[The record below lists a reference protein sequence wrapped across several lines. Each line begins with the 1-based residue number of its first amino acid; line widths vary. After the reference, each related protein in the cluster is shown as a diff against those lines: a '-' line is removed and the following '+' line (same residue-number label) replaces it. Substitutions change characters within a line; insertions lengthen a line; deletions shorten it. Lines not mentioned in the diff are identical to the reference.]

1 MRLAVYTGAS
11 LGSDPLF
18 AEAVRSFATALARRG
33 VGIVYGGGHVGLM
46 GVVADAALA
55 AGGEVVGVMPQSLV
69 DDETAHP
76 GLTELRI
83 VGTMH
88 ERKAEMA
95 ALADGFVALPGGL
108 GTLEEIFEAWTWLQL
123 GVHAKPVGF
132 LDVAGYWR
140 PLLDAVAS
148 MSAAGLVRP
157 EYRDAAVVA
166 QDADELLARFAV
178 WEAPRRR
185 WPEPPAPDGVPA
197 PTGSAPTGSAPT
209 ESAPTRSAPT
219 RSAATGSEPT
229 RSAPIRSAAT
239 ESAPT
244 RSEPTGSAPT
254 RSAPTRS
261 APRM

>member
-18 AEAVRSFATALARRG
+18 AEAAAAFATELARRG
-33 VGIVYGGGHVGLM
+33 VGVVYGGGHVGLM

-55 AGGEVVGVMPQSLV
+55 AGGEVIGVMPRSLV
-69 DDETAHP
+69 EDETAHT
-76 GLTELRI
+76 GLTELRV

-95 ALADGFVALPGGL
+95 RLADGFVALPGGL
-108 GTLEEIFEAWTWLQL
+108 GTLEEIFEAWTWLQV

-132 LDVAGYWR
+132 LDVSGFWG
-140 PLLDAVAS
+140 PLLDAVAA

-166 QDADELLARFAV
+166 RDADELLARFAV

-185 WPEPPAPDGVPA
+185 WAEPLLPD
-197 PTGSAPTGSAPT
+197 S
-209 ESAPTRSAPT
+209 
-219 RSAATGSEPT
+219 ATGPV
-229 RSAPIRSAAT
+229 RP
-239 ESAPT
+239 
-244 RSEPTGSAPT
+244 
-254 RSAPTRS
+254 

>member
-18 AEAVRSFATALARRG
+18 AEAAAAFATELARRG
-33 VGIVYGGGHVGLM
+33 VGVVYGGGHVGLM

-55 AGGEVVGVMPQSLV
+55 AGGEVIGVMPRSLV
-69 DDETAHP
+69 EDETAHT
-76 GLTELRI
+76 GLTELRV

-95 ALADGFVALPGGL
+95 RLADGFVALPGGL
-108 GTLEEIFEAWTWLQL
+108 GTLEEIFEAWTWLQV

-132 LDVAGYWR
+132 LDVSGFWS
-140 PLLDAVAS
+140 PLLDAVAA

-166 QDADELLARFAV
+166 QDADELLVRFAQ

-185 WPEPPAPDGVPA
+185 WAEPLLADSTTAPAGP
-197 PTGSAPTGSAPT
+197 
-209 ESAPTRSAPT
+209 
-219 RSAATGSEPT
+219 
-229 RSAPIRSAAT
+229 
-239 ESAPT
+239 
-244 RSEPTGSAPT
+244 
-254 RSAPTRS
+254 

>member
-18 AEAVRSFATALARRG
+18 AEAAAAFAAELARRG
-33 VGIVYGGGHVGLM
+33 VGVVYGGGHVGLM

-55 AGGEVVGVMPQSLV
+55 AGGEVVGVMPRSLV
-69 DDETAHP
+69 EDETAHT
-76 GLTELRI
+76 GLTELRV

-95 ALADGFVALPGGL
+95 RLADGFVALPGGL
-108 GTLEEIFEAWTWLQL
+108 GTLEEIFEAWTWLQV

-132 LDVAGYWR
+132 LDVAGFWE
-140 PLLDAVAS
+140 PLLDAVAA

-166 QDADELLARFAV
+166 RDAEELLARFAA

-185 WPEPPAPDGVPA
+185 WAAPLPPDGATA
-197 PTGSAPTGSAPT
+197 PVRP
-209 ESAPTRSAPT
+209 
-219 RSAATGSEPT
+219 
-229 RSAPIRSAAT
+229 
-239 ESAPT
+239 
-244 RSEPTGSAPT
+244 
-254 RSAPTRS
+254 

>member
-11 LGSDPLF
+11 LGSNPLF
-18 AEAVRSFATALARRG
+18 AEAARAFATALARRD
-33 VGIVYGGGHVGLM
+33 VGIVFGGGHVGLM

-83 VGTMH
+83 VRTMH

-132 LDVAGYWR
+132 LDVAGYWQ
-140 PLLDAVAS
+140 PLLDAVAT
-148 MSAAGLVRP
+148 MSAAGLVPP
-157 EYRDAAVVA
+157 EHRNAAVVA
-166 QDADELLARFAV
+166 QDADELLARFAA
-178 WEAPRRR
+178 WEPPRRR
-185 WPEPPAPDGVPA
+185 HRTTGLAPTGPATTGPA
-197 PTGSAPTGSAPT
+197 PTGP
-209 ESAPTRSAPT
+209 
-219 RSAATGSEPT
+219 ATTDP
-229 RSAPIRSAAT
+229 
-239 ESAPT
+239 
-244 RSEPTGSAPT
+244 
-254 RSAPTRS
+254 

>member
-18 AEAVRSFATALARRG
+18 PEAARAFATALARRG
-33 VGIVYGGGHVGLM
+33 VGVVYGGGHVGLM

-166 QDADELLARFAV
+166 RDADELLERFAA
-178 WEAPRRR
+178 WEAPPRR
-185 WPEPPAPDGVPA
+185 WSEPPAVGGGAVPPGPA
-197 PTGSAPTGSAPT
+197 PG
-209 ESAPTRSAPT
+209 
-219 RSAATGSEPT
+219 RSAAGRPT
-229 RSAPIRSAAT
+229 AG
-239 ESAPT
+239 
-244 RSEPTGSAPT
+244 GSATT
-254 RSAPTRS
+254 RP
-261 APRM
+261 APRMVGDERADPFPR

>member
-1 MRLAVYTGAS
+1 MRDCDCDSDNVLMRLAVYTGAS

-18 AEAVRSFATALARRG
+18 PEAARAFATTLARRG
-33 VGIVYGGGHVGLM
+33 VGVVYGGGHVGLM

-69 DDETAHP
+69 DDETAHT

-83 VGTMH
+83 VRTMH

-108 GTLEEIFEAWTWLQL
+108 GTLEEIFEAWTWLQV

-166 QDADELLARFAV
+166 QDADELLARFAA

-185 WPEPPAPDGVPA
+185 WSEPPVPGADAP
-197 PTGSAPTGSAPT
+197 
-209 ESAPTRSAPT
+209 
-219 RSAATGSEPT
+219 AARP
-229 RSAPIRSAAT
+229 
-239 ESAPT
+239 
-244 RSEPTGSAPT
+244 
-254 RSAPTRS
+254 

>member
-18 AEAVRSFATALARRG
+18 AEAAAAFATELARRG
-33 VGIVYGGGHVGLM
+33 VGVVYGGGHVGLM

-55 AGGEVVGVMPQSLV
+55 AGGEVIGVMPRSLV
-69 DDETAHP
+69 EDETAHT
-76 GLTELRI
+76 GLTELRV

-95 ALADGFVALPGGL
+95 RLADGFVALPGGL
-108 GTLEEIFEAWTWLQL
+108 GTLEEIFEAWTWLQV

-132 LDVAGYWR
+132 LDVSGFWR
-140 PLLDAVAS
+140 PLLDAVAA

-166 QDADELLARFAV
+166 QDADELLARFAQ

-185 WPEPPAPDGVPA
+185 WAEPLLPDSMTAPVGP
-197 PTGSAPTGSAPT
+197 
-209 ESAPTRSAPT
+209 
-219 RSAATGSEPT
+219 
-229 RSAPIRSAAT
+229 
-239 ESAPT
+239 
-244 RSEPTGSAPT
+244 
-254 RSAPTRS
+254 